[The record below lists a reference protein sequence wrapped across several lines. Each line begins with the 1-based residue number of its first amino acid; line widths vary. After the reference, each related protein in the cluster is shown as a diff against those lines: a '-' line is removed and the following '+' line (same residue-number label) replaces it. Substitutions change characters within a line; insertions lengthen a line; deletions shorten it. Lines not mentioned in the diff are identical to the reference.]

1 MSRSS
6 ATGLTAYTRRAA
18 VLTLAA
24 TAALAA
30 VGPAPAQETFPNRQL
45 RMLVPF
51 PPGGSSDIVIR
62 IAAEALAAEFKQQV
76 LVVNMPGAAA
86 AAAAQEALRAPRD
99 GYTMIMASSAWVQNP
114 FFAKDAG
121 FDVVKDF
128 IPLTQLIE
136 GPQVIAVN
144 NDVPT
149 RWADFVKNWKD
160 NQKTFNVATFG
171 HGSEPQ
177 VLTHQISNIL
187 GIDPYYIPYPGG
199 AQAYAAIIR
208 GDTHM
213 IISTLSP
220 ALPQIRAGKVKPVA
234 VTSATRATQW
244 LPDVPSLKELGVD
257 YVANIVF
264 GLAVPS
270 GTPEPIVQR
279 LNAALQKVMNTPEV
293 RAKIEANGLLVRTNT
308 PAEYAAFLD
317 SERKALGAA
326 LAKKPLPES
335 K

>member
-1 MSRSS
+1 MKR
-6 ATGLTAYTRRAA
+6 TGNLTAFSRRAA
-18 VLTLAA
+18 LLGIAA
-24 TAALAA
+24 AAIGTAA
-30 VGPAPAQETFPNRQL
+30 PAPAQDNFPNRQL

-62 IAAEALAAEFKQQV
+62 IAAEALSGEFKQQV

-99 GYTMIMASSAWVQNP
+99 GYTMIMASSSFVQNP

-121 FDVVKDF
+121 FDIVKDF

-136 GPQVIAVN
+136 GPEIIAVN

-149 RWADFVKNWKD
+149 KWADFVKHWKD

-171 HGSEPQ
+171 YGSEPQ
-177 VLTHQISNIL
+177 ILTHQLSNIL
-187 GIDPYYIPYPGG
+187 GIDPFYIPYPGG

-208 GDTHM
+208 GDAQM

-220 ALPQIRAGKVKPVA
+220 ALPQIRAGKVKAVA

-244 LPDVPSLKELGVD
+244 LPDVPSLKELGID
-257 YVANIVF
+257 YVQNIVF
-264 GLAVPS
+264 GLAVAS

-293 RAKIEANGLLVRTNT
+293 RAKIEQNGLLVRTNT
-308 PAEYAAFLD
+308 PAEYAAFLEN
-317 SERKALGAA
+317 ERKALGAS